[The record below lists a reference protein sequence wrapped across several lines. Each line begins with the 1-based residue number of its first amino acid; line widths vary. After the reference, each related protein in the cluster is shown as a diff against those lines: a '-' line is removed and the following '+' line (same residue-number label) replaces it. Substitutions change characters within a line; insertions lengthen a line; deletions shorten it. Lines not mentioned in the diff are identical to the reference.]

1 MHIAHLLRFHA
12 QSPPFNRFRTC
23 SKAEELLQR
32 LLDNAAGEPASPA
45 PATVRKAA
53 KTPRTSRKAAAAAPE
68 PAGPTPA
75 KDKTALLR
83 AAASTPLPPRSE
95 EKTAA
100 GDDRARVHVQARD
113 ADGEGEGD
121 ARSRRRSSLS
131 GAAPPSSVKRGR
143 SPSATRP
150 RASAAGLTTP
160 LFLVLLA
167 TAAAAAFAALA
178 VPYCQHN
185 DCAELARNL
194 PDLVGESAA
203 AAWGAARARA
213 LAGAD
218 VVQERLQQLVGGPL
232 ACRCCMWGARSS

>member
-1 MHIAHLLRFHA
+1 M
-12 QSPPFNRFRTC
+12 
-23 SKAEELLQR
+23 
-32 LLDNAAGEPASPA
+32 
-45 PATVRKAA
+45 
-53 KTPRTSRKAAAAAPE
+53 
-68 PAGPTPA
+68 
-75 KDKTALLR
+75 
-83 AAASTPLPPRSE
+83 
-95 EKTAA
+95 
-100 GDDRARVHVQARD
+100 HVQARD

-131 GAAPPSSVKRGR
+131 GAAPPSSVKRER
-143 SPSATRP
+143 SPSASRP

-194 PDLVGESAA
+194 PDLVGESAT
-203 AAWGAARARA
+203 AAWGAARAGA

-218 VVQERLQQLVGGPL
+218 VVQQRLQQLVGGPL
-232 ACRCCMWGARSS
+232 WHASAAQGCQVELATCWMSSSSGQGHVLSPQCGQATLAACPEARALTLPPARPPAAPGSWPS